1 MIVRDY
7 QRSITPMSVWFELA
21 TCGQFESWE
30 AALTPVC
37 IRPVEPSSTSAAQ
50 GGATFLPGTC

>member
-21 TCGQFESWE
+21 TCGH
-30 AALTPVC
+30 
-37 IRPVEPSSTSAAQ
+37 SS
-50 GGATFLPGTC
+50 PGRLR